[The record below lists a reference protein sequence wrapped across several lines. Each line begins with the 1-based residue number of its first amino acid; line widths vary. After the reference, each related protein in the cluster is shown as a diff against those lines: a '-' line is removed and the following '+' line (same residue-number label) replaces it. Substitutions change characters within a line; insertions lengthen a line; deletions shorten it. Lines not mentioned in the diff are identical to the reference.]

1 MVNGQPSSSDMKKHE
16 ELGENK
22 DELVRPPKIKK
33 NAPSRSPKPNIEG
46 ANTEFKPW
54 DDKPDACLAQQDK
67 FGSRGS
73 RKNMHSKV
81 N

>member
-16 ELGENK
+16 ELRNSKSKSSKDGESK

-33 NAPSRSPKPNIEG
+33 NVPSRSPKPNIEG

-54 DDKPDACLAQQDK
+54 DDKPDACLAQ
-67 FGSRGS
+67 
-73 RKNMHSKV
+73 
-81 N
+81 